1 MLAAVQRNGDA
12 LRFASKRLKKDKDVL
27 FAACT
32 AEEHDDS
39 LFLEMLPSIWES
51 MQAYMIYEETFSS
64 MDDNEREAYCA
75 EVDTFQRRYVA
86 LRQTAD
92 KREPDKHSKE
102 IEETL
107 EAMEWSLAR
116 LENNP
121 CLRWEFE
128 SEFVRKE

>member
-1 MLAAVQRNGDA
+1 MID
-12 LRFASKRLKKDKDVL
+12 
-27 FAACT
+27 
-32 AEEHDDS
+32 EEK
-39 LFLEMLPSIWES
+39 
-51 MQAYMIYEETFSS
+51 FSS
-64 MDDNEREAYCA
+64 MDRDEKAAYCA

-92 KREPDKHSKE
+92 KREMDEHSKW

-107 EAMEWSLAR
+107 EAMERSLAR

-128 SEFVRKE
+128 NMFVRKE